1 MVKEKTMHFHQK
13 MLKLIS
19 SAPIAIFQFWLC
31 KKGHCS
37 SVQWFF
43 HQKHCQRMRIFCSFN
58 CTVFK
63 NHIRWTNSRVSK
75 KCCIWRTQQVFVK
88 HVQSITK
95 NPIDD
100 DDVIDEKIVGR
111 TGGSLFSTPQNA
123 IIKQVISAIKNDTF
137 LGRSHHSLQ
146 HLHFSQIFIKT
157 VYF

>member
-1 MVKEKTMHFHQK
+1 MKESACFFIKKCFIWCQTHLLKYFTFDCVKKDIARAFCDFSTRNIVKE
-13 MLKLIS
+13 
-19 SAPIAIFQFWLC
+19 W
-31 KKGHCS
+31 G
-37 SVQWFF
+37 FF
-43 HQKHCQRMRIFCSFN
+43 VVN
-58 CTVFK
+58 CTVLN
-63 NHIRWTNSRVSK
+63 NHNRWTNSRVSK